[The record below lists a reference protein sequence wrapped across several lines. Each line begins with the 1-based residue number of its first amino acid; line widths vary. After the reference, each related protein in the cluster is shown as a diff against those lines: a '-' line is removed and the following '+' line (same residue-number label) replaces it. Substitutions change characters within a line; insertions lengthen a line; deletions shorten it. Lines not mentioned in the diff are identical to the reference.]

1 MFVPKIVPY
10 IRLNKLCFAT
20 TIQSHKSTSNDHTV
34 LQLAMSTEQLPN
46 EVLERIV
53 DYAVSVPT
61 ATFEAWREPA
71 TYATTIPS
79 NAPDVLTVSKRWHDL
94 GIPHLYEAAILRT
107 PQQAEGFAAALQ
119 NPRMRPFRLGQRLR
133 RLRIEN
139 GYNHLVK
146 IINAA
151 PHIEELFLGLTLSNN
166 DTVAGLQ
173 RTWKKLKPTRLFLDH
188 LESTLNPQLA
198 LPLVDALA
206 AVLPLWQELKRI
218 DVGPHVII
226 FPKLLEPLSKAPGL
240 EYRTIDVLESFT
252 FARNLNTPRSPGSAL
267 DQIAFPRR
275 YILVKAK
282 GALSNMVAI
291 MDFPADSVL
300 KEVPGPLPELPDK
313 IWERILG
320 YATHAAGFN
329 YLLMDDELFRRNS
342 WPPVNLTRRNILLV
356 CKRFHRLGLQFMYS
370 IPHFATG
377 AGDRTVEAFISK
389 VESSRELAGFVR
401 VLYHSNMSRVSFAAP
416 LTNLVRA
423 HVQFEIFPA
432 IAEQTPDGTT
442 LALEWMEQI
451 LSKPIPPSAFLK
463 CAHLRSIIFH
473 GGLVNGDCPDGL
485 VGALPQLEYL
495 SLDGVDASLLDL
507 FTAMDLPSLRKFE
520 VQEIEPAFL
529 GSLHRLIRKHGS
541 KLRSL
546 MLPSDTDI
554 PDALRLC
561 PNLIELAFPGFSSVM
576 FRQRLASGIV
586 FIEQCESHPSLSRIA
601 IAGYDLDMW
610 IDHTKEDRW
619 YAFAQY
625 LCAHRANLPALEELR
640 VDTIQWPI
648 IEYQSRS
655 ALCAFVAHVLRD
667 AGLALA
673 DKSGKRWAR
682 FKPVPLGIKLHRMR
696 LEKAVAQAQ
705 AQAAQEGV
713 QA

>member
-1 MFVPKIVPY
+1 
-10 IRLNKLCFAT
+10 
-20 TIQSHKSTSNDHTV
+20 
-34 LQLAMSTEQLPN
+34 MSTEQLPN

-146 IINAA
+146 IIKAA

-240 EYRTIDVLESFT
+240 EYVSLGGRTATLNLDGDVLLSIAANRRVRVIHIREESQYT
-252 FARNLNTPRSPGSAL
+252 TIARLRARPDRVPEK
-267 DQIAFPRR
+267 I
-275 YILVKAK
+275 YIGQGK
-282 GALSNMVAI
+282 SMVAI

-329 YLLMDDELFRRNS
+329 YLPMDDELFHRNS

-377 AGDRTVEAFISK
+377 ADDRTVEAFISK

-473 GGLVNGDCPDGL
+473 GGLVNGDCPDEL

-561 PNLIELAFPGFSSVM
+561 PNLIELAFPGFSS
-576 FRQRLASGIV
+576 LTSGIV

-655 ALCAFVAHVLRD
+655 ALCVFVAHLLRD
-667 AGLALA
+667 AGLVLA

-682 FKPVPLGIKLHRMR
+682 FKPIPLGIKLHRMR
-696 LEKAVAQAQ
+696 LESVAAQAQ
-705 AQAAQEGV
+705 A
-713 QA
+713 